1 MMDKTLKVLNDI
13 LTDIAEEKLFFESL
27 EDSFD
32 VNELKEKCKELSCKV
47 FSIDSKL
54 ILFNQIK
61 DNYFMNSDFFL
72 NYYIHESRALL
83 IQHNLKEYIKGRWKK
98 SLDSLT
104 DSQLSSAETYSIDYY
119 PELYILDRYN
129 KKLNEANSIQE
140 IKIIQEKILSWYAQ
154 DIDMLAYSP
163 FSIQNTSVLFDS
175 HDISP
180 FEKSDPNFDMWID
193 GSITLDS
200 WCQFPNTG
208 FLFFMQSFFSEKHI
222 INANTYQLK
231 LYNQALD
238 IELNSLKINISNS
251 PIDVQKVNI
260 ARQLS
265 LIQKFTLGNF
275 SDLDFQRISQIIVFN
290 RPNEVILAY
299 DDIIRFDIYNYGKI
313 LPYDGYYLKKSPRFV
328 ADILI
333 KYEQFLI
340 EQSVLLEQSDNKKLR
355 KFIKK
360 PKPNNFGFINQK
372 KIKLLESVFQKL
384 QFEFELIENEDNKIT
399 DLVNLLTAHDYLT
412 IPYSINIK
420 CKTNIFCYI
429 IRESKFMFNNL
440 KGKSVGNSKKFYSN
454 EGNVITETNFNKSAS
469 TLSIQKKEEIN
480 KILIKLKE

>member
-54 ILFNQIK
+54 VLFDQLK
-61 DNYFMNSDFFL
+61 DKYFKNSDFLL
-72 NYYIHESRALL
+72 NYFIHESRALL
-83 IQHNLKEYIKGRWKK
+83 IHHNLKEYIKGRWKK
-98 SLDSLT
+98 ELDSY
-104 DSQLSSAETYSIDYY
+104 DERELSSAESYSNNYF
-119 PELYILDRYN
+119 PERYMLDRYN
-129 KKLNEANSIQE
+129 KELNKVNSIQE

-154 DIDMLAYSP
+154 DIDMLAYSSL
-163 FSIQNTSVLFDS
+163 SIQDLKFNEIY
-175 HDISP
+175 DIP
-180 FEKSDPNFDMWID
+180 PYEESDPNFEMWID

-200 WCQFPNTG
+200 WRQFPNTG
-208 FLFFMQSFFSEKHI
+208 FLFFMTSFFTEKHI
-222 INANTYQLK
+222 INANKYQLK

-238 IELNSLKINISNS
+238 IELNSLKNNISNS
-251 PIDVQKVNI
+251 PLDVQKVNI

-299 DDIIRFDIYNYGKI
+299 DDIIRFDIYNYDKI
-313 LPYDGYYLKKSPRFV
+313 LPYDGYHLKKSPRLV

-340 EQSVLLEQSDNKKLR
+340 EQSVLLEQSDNKELPK
-355 KFIKK
+355 IINK
-360 PKPNNFGFINQK
+360 PKPNNFDFNK
-372 KIKLLESVFQKL
+372 RKKL
-384 QFEFELIENEDNKIT
+384 QVLIDVLNELNLKYDLIENDVD
-399 DLVNLLTAHDYLT
+399 DLINVLTHNDYTT
-412 IPYSINIK
+412 IPFTIK
-420 CKTNIFCYI
+420 ISGQTNIFTYI
-429 IRESKFMFNNL
+429 LKEIVFCFSNL
-440 KGKSVGNSKKFYSN
+440 TGKSIQNSGRFITKK
-454 EGNVITETNFNKSAS
+454 EGKPLLASNFNKSAKI
-469 TLSIQKKEEIN
+469 LKEYKKEEID

>member
-119 PELYILDRYN
+119 PELYILDKYN

-200 WCQFPNTG
+200 WRQFPNTG
-208 FLFFMQSFFSEKHI
+208 FLFNMTRFFTEKHI

-238 IELNSLKINISNS
+238 IELNSLKNNISNA
-251 PIDVQKVNI
+251 PLDVQKVNI

-275 SDLDFQRISQIIVFN
+275 SDLDFQRISQIIFFD

-299 DDIIRFDIYNYGKI
+299 DDIIRFDIYNYEKI
-313 LPYDGYYLKKSPRFV
+313 LPYDGYYLKKSPRLV

-340 EQSVLLEQSDNKKLR
+340 EQSVLLEQSDNKELPK
-355 KFIKK
+355 IINK
-360 PKPNNFGFINQK
+360 PKPNNFGFNKRKKLQVLIDVLNELNLKYDLIENDVDDLINVLTHNDYTTIPFTIKISGQTNIFTYILKEIVFCFSNLTAISVQNSGRFITK
-372 KIKLLESVFQKL
+372 KEGKTLLES
-384 QFEFELIENEDNKIT
+384 
-399 DLVNLLTAHDYLT
+399 
-412 IPYSINIK
+412 
-420 CKTNIFCYI
+420 
-429 IRESKFMFNNL
+429 
-440 KGKSVGNSKKFYSN
+440 
-454 EGNVITETNFNKSAS
+454 NFNKSANS
-469 TLSIQKKEEIN
+469 LKEYKKEEID